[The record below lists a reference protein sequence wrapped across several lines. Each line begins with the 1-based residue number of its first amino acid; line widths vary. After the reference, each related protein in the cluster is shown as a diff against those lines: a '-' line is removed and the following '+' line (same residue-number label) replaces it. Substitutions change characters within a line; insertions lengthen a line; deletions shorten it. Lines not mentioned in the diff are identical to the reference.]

1 MQHTLAATALDV
13 LTVHV
18 GYIRA
23 VTRLPAPEGLDT
35 PGPPLRPPLRAR
47 RSETT
52 APAPP
57 LRADRSETTAPAPP
71 LRVRCSGTRDL
82 CWRRLLQDQR
92 SLPLL
97 AMRRLLGILLVLAAA
112 LTLATAVVKGG
123 KADKNRNRK
132 SGPTNPFKN
141 VRDVANN
148 VVPPYIAAVG
158 R

>member
-23 VTRLPAPEGLDT
+23 VTRLPAPDGLDT
-35 PGPPLRPPLRAR
+35 PGPPLRAPLRAR

-57 LRADRSETTAPAPP
+57 LRADRS
-71 LRVRCSGTRDL
+71 GTRDL
-82 CWRRLLQDQR
+82 CWRRLLEDQR

-112 LTLATAVVKGG
+112 LTLATAVVKDGE
-123 KADKNRNRK
+123 ADRKRKTQDSTQKLIWKYATNLGKNRL
-132 SGPTNPFKN
+132 PIPIP
-141 VRDVANN
+141 A
-148 VVPPYIAAVG
+148 G